1 MILVSEAQ
9 LLGIVGAGTMGAGIA
24 QAAARGGVASMVV
37 EADPAARERA
47 RTSITVGIEKAH
59 AKGLLSTSVDEALQ
73 SITWVDDV
81 TALTDVTVVIEAIPE
96 IREAKGQLFGML
108 DEVCSP
114 KAILATNTSS
124 IPIAAIA
131 SATKHPERVIGLHFF
146 NPVPVMPLVE
156 VIPSLL
162 TSEEI
167 TLAAEKFIQDD
178 LGKQTIRAKDQAG
191 FVVNA
196 IFVPYL
202 LSAIR
207 AFENGVASAEDIDAG
222 MVGGC
227 GMPMG
232 PLALC
237 DLIGL
242 DTMLLVA
249 DSLHAEY
256 HDAATIAPSL
266 LRRHVDA
273 GYLGKKSGR
282 GFYDYPDSSKK
293 G

>member
-1 MILVSEAQ
+1 MRETQ

-24 QAAARGGVASMVV
+24 QAAARGGVASVVV
-37 EADPAARERA
+37 EADPAAQDRA
-47 RTSITVGIEKAH
+47 RHSIAIGIEKAH
-59 AKGLLSTSVDEALQ
+59 AKGLLSTSVDEALD

-96 IREAKGQLFGML
+96 IREAKSTLFAKL
-108 DEVCSP
+108 DDVCSP
-114 KAILATNTSS
+114 TTILATNTSS
-124 IPIAAIA
+124 IPIAALA
-131 SATKHPERVIGLHFF
+131 STTKHPERVIGLHFF

-162 TSEEI
+162 TSDDV
-167 TLAAEKFIQDD
+167 TLAAEKFIQDG

-256 HDAATIAPSL
+256 QDAATIAPSL

-282 GFYDYPDSSKK
+282 GFYTYTDPSKK
-293 G
+293 GRP

>member
-1 MILVSEAQ
+1 
-9 LLGIVGAGTMGAGIA
+9 MGAGIA
-24 QAAARGGVASMVV
+24 QAAARRGVASVVV

-47 RTSITVGIEKAH
+47 RASIAAGIEKAH
-59 AKGLLSTSVDEALQ
+59 AKGQLSATVAETLE
-73 SITWVDDV
+73 SIRWVDNV
-81 TALTDVTVVIEAIPE
+81 TALTNASVVIEAIPE
-96 IREAKGQLFGML
+96 IREAKDALFAKL
-108 DEVCSP
+108 DEVCEP
-114 KAILATNTSS
+114 TTILATNTSS

-131 SATKHPERVIGLHFF
+131 GTTKHPERVIGLHFF
-146 NPVPVMPLVE
+146 NPVPAMPLVE

-162 TSEEI
+162 TRADI
-167 TLAAEKFIQDD
+167 TSSAEKFIQDK
-178 LGKQTIRAKDQAG
+178 LGKVTIRAKDQAG
-191 FVVNA
+191 FLVNA

-207 AFENGVASAEDIDAG
+207 ALENGVASAEDIDAG

-249 DSLHAEY
+249 DSLHLEY
-256 HDAATIAPSL
+256 QDSATIAPSL

-273 GYLGKKSGR
+273 GWLGKKSGR
-282 GFYDYPDSSKK
+282 GFYDYTDSSKK

>member
-1 MILVSEAQ
+1 MSEAQ

-24 QAAARGGVASMVV
+24 QAAARGAVASVVV
-37 EADPAARERA
+37 EADPAARDRA
-47 RTSITVGIEKAH
+47 RHSIAIGIEKAH
-59 AKGLLSTSVDEALQ
+59 GKGLLSTSVDEALD

-96 IREAKGQLFGML
+96 IREAKSTLFAKL
-108 DEVCSP
+108 DDVCSP
-114 KAILATNTSS
+114 TTILATNTSS

-162 TSEEI
+162 TSDDV
-167 TLAAEKFIQDD
+167 TLAAETFIRDG

-242 DTMLLVA
+242 DTMLLVV

-256 HDAATIAPSL
+256 QDAATIAPSL

-273 GYLGKKSGR
+273 GWLGRKSGR
-282 GFYDYPDSSKK
+282 GFYEYNNTSTK

>member
-1 MILVSEAQ
+1 MNDNAILGV
-9 LLGIVGAGTMGAGIA
+9 VGGGTMGAGIA
-24 QAAARGGVASMVV
+24 QAAAQAGVSVIVV
-37 EADPAARERA
+37 EKVVTTRERA
-47 RTSITVGIEKAH
+47 AATMQAAFTKAQ
-59 AKGLLSTSVDEALQ
+59 AQGLLDAPAS
-73 SITWVDDV
+73 DV
-81 TALTDVTVVIEAIPE
+81 AARVRWTDNLGELAAAGIVIEAIPE
-96 IREAKGQLFGML
+96 IREAKAGLFAEL
-108 DEVCSP
+108 DAICS
-114 KAILATNTSS
+114 ATTVVATNTSS
-124 IPIAAIA
+124 IPIAELA
-131 SATKHPERVIGLHFF
+131 SGTANPDRVIGLHFF
-146 NPVPVMPLVE
+146 NPVPRMPLVE

-162 TSEEI
+162 TDPSV
-167 TLAAEKFIQDD
+167 TDQAEGFLRNRMQ
-178 LGKQTIRAKDQAG
+178 KQTIRAKDQAG

-207 AFENGVASAEDIDAG
+207 AFENAVASAEDIDQG

-256 HDAATIAPSL
+256 QDAATIAPPI

-273 GYLGKKSGR
+273 GWLGRKSGR
-282 GFYDYPDSSKK
+282 GFYDYAPAQK

>member
-1 MILVSEAQ
+1 MQ
-9 LLGIVGAGTMGAGIA
+9 TDGTLGIVGGGTMGAGIA
-24 QAAARGGVASMVV
+24 QAAAQAGAVCVVV
-37 EADPAARERA
+37 EPDDASRARGQQAMTHSWQKLDSKGKLPENIEKLAARVTWTER
-47 RTSITVGIEKAH
+47 
-59 AKGLLSTSVDEALQ
+59 LDALADCDL
-73 SITWVDDV
+73 I
-81 TALTDVTVVIEAIPE
+81 IEAIPE
-96 IREAKGQLFGML
+96 IREAKVELFRQL
-108 DEVCSP
+108 DSVCATD
-114 KAILATNTSS
+114 AILATNTSS
-124 IPIAAIA
+124 IPIAALA
-131 SATKHPERVIGLHFF
+131 RSTAHPSRIIGLHFF
-146 NPVPVMPLVE
+146 NPVPLMPLVE
-156 VIPSLL
+156 VIPSML
-162 TSEEI
+162 TDSSVVTRAEDFVRMR
-167 TLAAEKFIQDD
+167 LA
-178 LGKQTIRAKDQAG
+178 KQTIRAKDQAG

-207 AFENGVASAEDIDAG
+207 AFENGVASAEDIDTG

-256 HDAATIAPSL
+256 RDPATIAPPL

-273 GYLGKKSGR
+273 GWLGRKSGR
-282 GFYDYPDSSKK
+282 GFYEYNSN
-293 G
+293 